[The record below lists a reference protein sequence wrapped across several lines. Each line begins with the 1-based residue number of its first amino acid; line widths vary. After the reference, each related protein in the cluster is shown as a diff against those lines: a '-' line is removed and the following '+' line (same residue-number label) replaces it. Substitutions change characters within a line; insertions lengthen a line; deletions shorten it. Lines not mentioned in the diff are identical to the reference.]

1 MMLAHRPILSHV
13 TPGLTHKP
21 DGSCVN
27 RFAAAG
33 ADKPGVGSRHQ
44 LKTLTKICHGDT
56 ETQRGRATTKTQ
68 YSPRRRGDTEKVRE
82 KPSQSKYKI
91 KTPRTTE
98 PQPKPN
104 IHHGDTEARRHGEK

>member
-1 MMLAHRPILSHV
+1 MMLAHCPILSHV

-68 YSPRRRGDTEKVRE
+68 YSPRRRGDTEKSTGKTKSKANTKSKPENSRE
-82 KPSQSKYKI
+82 HRESSG
-91 KTPRTTE
+91 TNENR
-98 PQPKPN
+98 
-104 IHHGDTEARRHGEK
+104 